1 MHRGPKVGQANAPY
15 VDKWNL
21 KSRTR
26 LQRHQLLH
34 NSLYQGMVL
43 SMSAGLQVGNVNLP
57 VLRRWLQ
64 ILGVPFS
71 RHNLSP
77 CLAKQN
83 TKAEYLVVS

>member
-1 MHRGPKVGQANAPY
+1 MPPY

-21 KSRTR
+21 KSRTW

-57 VLRRWLQ
+57 VLRHWRQ
-64 ILGVPFS
+64 ILGFS
-71 RHNLSP
+71 VQIATIY
-77 CLAKQN
+77 LALPRKIPKQN
-83 TKAEYLVVS
+83 I